1 MTRTHRN
8 LKGMLRGALRRPQT
22 FSEIR
27 NLSGFLVDNTIEEYP
42 ISGLNH
48 LHSRLSDC
56 PTSWDD
62 KVVSGYLQSD
72 YKK

>member
-1 MTRTHRN
+1 MSRTYRN
-8 LKGMLRGALRRPQT
+8 LQGVNRRYFRKPRT
-22 FSEIR
+22 FSEIKD
-27 NLSGFLVDNTIEEYP
+27 LSGFLVDNTIEEYP

-48 LHSRLSDC
+48 LHSRLSEC

-62 KVVSGYLQSD
+62 KVVSGYLQTD